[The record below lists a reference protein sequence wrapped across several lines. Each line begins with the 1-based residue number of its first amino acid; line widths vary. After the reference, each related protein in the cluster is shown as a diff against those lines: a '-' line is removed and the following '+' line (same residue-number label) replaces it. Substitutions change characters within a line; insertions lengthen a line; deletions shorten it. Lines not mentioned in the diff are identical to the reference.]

1 MDYWRI
7 VHILALMWFAGG
19 LGATLPYIYR
29 AYRSKDLRFQMFAL
43 SEAANNETRVLLPGM
58 AASGITGAFWGLA
71 EDYNFFT
78 TGWLATLTLVYILTL
93 FVFLPLMGFGLRR
106 ARLYSLLAAKK
117 GEFTDELRDVLS
129 DNVPI
134 VFGTLILLMVP
145 VMAWLPI
152 FKPF

>member
-7 VHILALMWFAGG
+7 IHLLCIFWLSAG
-19 LGATLPYIYR
+19 LGGTLPYIIR
-29 AYRSKDLRFQMFAL
+29 AYTSKDVRFQMFAL
-43 SEAANNETRVLLPGM
+43 TEAANNETRLLLPGM
-58 AASGITGAFWGLA
+58 AATGITGAFWGLA

-78 TGWLATLTLVYILTL
+78 TGWLAALTLVYIVTL

-106 ARLYSLLAAKK
+106 ARLFSLRAAKK
-117 GEFTDELRDVLS
+117 NEITDELRDVLS

-134 VFGTLILLMVP
+134 VFGVLITLMIPLMT
-145 VMAWLPI
+145 WLAI